1 MAYFDFR
8 RNVVIHT
15 VESDDDT
22 LTSETN
28 QVNIRVLDRVK
39 RESPQLPGV
48 RLGASRPRRSLSQIR
63 KDGTD
68 HPLVTRLTAGQSVAY
83 TDKLDRIKKKLEKKT
98 VEELTDLYNGS
109 EDSSFREIIR
119 NVFHEKRMA
128 TLEDWEKQI
137 GD

>member
-1 MAYFDFR
+1 MAYFNSGRD
-8 RNVVIHT
+8 VVIHT

-22 LTSETN
+22 PASKTN
-28 QVNIRVLDRVK
+28 RINIRVQDRVK
-39 RESPQLPGV
+39 RESPQLPGA

-63 KDGTD
+63 KDRTD

-119 NVFHEKRMA
+119 DVFHEKRMA

-137 GD
+137 GG